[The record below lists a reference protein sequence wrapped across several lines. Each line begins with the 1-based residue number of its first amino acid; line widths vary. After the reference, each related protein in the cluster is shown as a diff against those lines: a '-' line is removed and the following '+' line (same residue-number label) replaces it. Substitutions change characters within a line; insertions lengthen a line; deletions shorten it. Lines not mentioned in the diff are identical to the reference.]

1 LNRYLI
7 SFLILVAAASGAET
21 GTPILLGIEP
31 PCAQV
36 GTRQEVVLRGVRLS
50 DIEEVMCR
58 DAGVRVQRIGEKKV
72 LPGDGK
78 TPEKD
83 EVRVELEFAADVPVG
98 NVALHVRTR
107 SGVSNPRTLHVN
119 RLPAAAARA
128 LRQLPPAWH

>member
-1 LNRYLI
+1 MKRYLTAI
-7 SFLILVAAASGAET
+7 PTFIALMFVAHAFGAET

-31 PCAQV
+31 PCAQA

-58 DAGVRVQRIGEKKV
+58 EAGVRVQRIGEKKIR
-72 LPGDGK
+72 PRDGK

-107 SGVSNPRTLHVN
+107 SGVSNPRKLYVKGMC
-119 RLPAAAARA
+119 
-128 LRQLPPAWH
+128 